1 MPGIRYNRRQTA
13 RMTHLRTSVS
23 VLDQIKFQGSDTNI
37 YLVTTDG
44 RRLMTTTGLYLTP
57 RIPEQP

>member
-23 VLDQIKFQGSDTNI
+23 ILDQIKFQGSDTNI

-57 RIPEQP
+57 RIPDQP